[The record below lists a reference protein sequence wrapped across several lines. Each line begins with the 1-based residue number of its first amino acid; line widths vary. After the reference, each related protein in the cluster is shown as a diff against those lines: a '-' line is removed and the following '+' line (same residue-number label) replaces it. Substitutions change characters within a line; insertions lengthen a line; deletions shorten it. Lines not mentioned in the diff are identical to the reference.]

1 MTWRSSRRSM
11 MPSISGHG
19 PIVVE
24 VPLGLVG
31 FDGEQ
36 ARRGT
41 PHYIYSDL
49 LFFSSLGGSSPG
61 AVGGRLGNGR
71 VQVQSRARYAA
82 IAQDLGLAAVV
93 CFLPADT
100 PRSLLDEFLLTP
112 GVRLIGAPG
121 LDDYGPS
128 VQWHT
133 VAFDEDVPGDELARI
148 GRALSEVFG
157 QPVDPHRGGPD
168 GRTIYFQALTRED
181 HDQAVSFYAAL
192 REFDQ
197 EIAPIRSY
205 RGGRFARFP

>member
-11 MPSISGHG
+11 MPSISGHA

-24 VPLGLVG
+24 VPLGLLG

-36 ARRGT
+36 ARRDT
-41 PHYIYSDL
+41 PDYIYSDL

-61 AVGGRLGNGR
+61 AVSGRLDNGR
-71 VQVQSRARYAA
+71 VQVQSGARYAA

-93 CFLPADT
+93 CYLPAAT
-100 PRSLLDEFLLTP
+100 PRSLLDEFLPTP
-112 GVRLIGAPG
+112 DARLIGAPDS
-121 LDDYGPS
+121 DDSGPS

-133 VAFDEDVPGDELARI
+133 ISLDEDVTDDELARI
-148 GRALSEVFG
+148 GRELNDVFG
-157 QPVDPHRGGPD
+157 QPVDPRRGGPD
-168 GRTIYFQALTRED
+168 GRTIYFRALTRGD
-181 HDQAVSFYAAL
+181 RDQAISFMVAL

-205 RGGRFARFP
+205 RGGRFKRFP

>member
-1 MTWRSSRRSM
+1 
-11 MPSISGHG
+11 MPGRTETV
-19 PIVVE
+19 PVVVE
-24 VPLGLVG
+24 VPLGLLG

-36 ARRGT
+36 ARRDT
-41 PHYIYSDL
+41 PDYIYSDL
-49 LFFSSLGGSSPG
+49 LFFGSLGGSSPG
-61 AVGGRLGNGR
+61 AVGGRLENGR
-71 VQVQSRARYAA
+71 VQVQSRSRYAA

-93 CFLPADT
+93 CFLPAAT

-133 VAFDEDVPGDELARI
+133 ISFDEDVAGDELARI
-148 GRALSEVFG
+148 GRELSEVFG
-157 QPVDPHRGGPD
+157 QPVDPRRGGPD
-168 GRTIYFQALTRED
+168 GRTIYFQALTRGD
-181 HDQAVSFYAAL
+181 RDQAISLMVAL
-192 REFDQ
+192 QAFDQ